1 MKTISF
7 GSLKGGTGK
16 SSLAL
21 LTARRLASAGKKVL
35 VVDFDINN
43 SASFVL
49 TPDNLSQLD
58 PQNRKHLAAALQSE
72 NLLDF
77 VIPSKFQNIDLIRSS
92 LYLVDLRTLSTNRFR
107 NLIKGIP
114 DDTYDFVIVDTPPTY
129 DNLVLN
135 AYEGSDSVITPVL
148 LNQFDF
154 NTANFLAAKLKTE
167 TSIFENWKIVVNQWS
182 YLCDNPNSSEHDYVE
197 LFNQYFS
204 NILNSHLPYT
214 RLIKSVIDRQE
225 TVTDSQRFEKIKI
238 AITSFVSEISGVD
251 FSCVQGGF

>member
-43 SASFVL
+43 STSFVL
-49 TPDNLSQLD
+49 TPDNLSDYD
-58 PQNRKHLAAALQSE
+58 PQNRKHLATALQGE

-77 VIPSKFQNIDLIRSS
+77 TIKSNLENIDLIRSS
-92 LYLVDLRTLSTNRFR
+92 LYLVDLRTISTNRFK
-107 NLIKGIP
+107 NLLKGIP
-114 DDTYDFVIVDTPPTY
+114 DDKYDFTIIDTAPTY
-129 DNLVLN
+129 DNLVLS
-135 AYEGSDSVITPVL
+135 AYEGSDCIITPVL

-154 NTANFLAAKLKTE
+154 NTANFLSGKLRTE
-167 TSIFENWKIVVNQWS
+167 TSVYENWKIVVNQWNFM
-182 YLCDNPNSSEHDYVE
+182 CDNPASSEHQYID
-197 LFNQYFS
+197 LFSAYFT
-204 NILNSHLPYT
+204 NILKSHLPYT

-225 TVTDSQRFEKIKI
+225 VISSAQKFEKLKNSIN
-238 AITSFVSEISGVD
+238 AFVTEITGVEFDEVS
-251 FSCVQGGF
+251 GGF